1 MPRCP
6 FFFHNLN
13 MIQNPSDSAFPGSRY
28 GRRPR
33 KKISPLKAALSGT
46 VCLHAGA
53 RETDGSFFSALFRPG
68 HMRPDSGRTV
78 LSRMGGKLRRAAFF
92 PGTRDHDS
100 YLLAGDH
107 GTGCGT
113 ILKSQPSKRSAAA
126 FSRKAGVRVA
136 TDAVLPSLPVIRFSY
151 RSFRAGGAPCAHCTD
166 AFFKTPGKPAFLRK
180 KSCLGA
186 RFPCTE
192 RGRTV
197 A

>member
-1 MPRCP
+1 MADAHGKKYHPQGCSFRHGLPSRRGAGNGRFFFLCP
-6 FFFHNLN
+6 FPTGAHE
-13 MIQNPSDSAFPGSRY
+13 
-28 GRRPR
+28 
-33 KKISPLKAALSGT
+33 
-46 VCLHAGA
+46 AG
-53 RETDGSFFSALFRPG
+53 FRPDCSFPHG
-68 HMRPDSGRTV
+68 
-78 LSRMGGKLRRAAFF
+78 GGKLRRAAFF
-92 PGTRDHDS
+92 PGTRDHAS
-100 YLLAGDH
+100 YLRAGDH